1 MFFNN
6 VIGVL
11 FKKDN
16 GYLYLL
22 GRLLVNLRGVND
34 FWFIILG
41 NKILILII
49 CYLWFY
55 NNYMV
60 NVDFFFYCIYDY
72 FWYIYLCCNW
82 L

>member
-11 FKKDN
+11 YKKDN
-16 GYLYLL
+16 GYLYML
-22 GRLLVNLRGVND
+22 GMLLVNLRGVND
-34 FWFIILG
+34 FWFIILV
-41 NKILILII
+41 NKILILVI

-60 NVDFFFYCIYDY
+60 NVDFFFDCIYDY
-72 FWYIYLCCNW
+72 FWYIDLCFN
-82 L
+82 